1 MNEAAKSLAQLKK
14 ANKLVRLAFHK
25 NGPKSYKRGQ
35 GALLRALLENDGAT
49 QRELVKTLGI
59 NRSNLKDVV
68 KKAQRNEYVTIESVD
83 EPRTY
88 AVKLTDLGRELAEKR
103 VAANDRTA
111 DEILSCLTAEEVKQ
125 LDAITEKLIVAMKE
139 KGISGKKKAT
149 RFAARSIVAK
159 GCGISTIPTSNRYLS
174 QQAALH
180 WMHHRCMRERG
191 FPCSRKKGCTNGRP
205 CC

>member
-49 QRELVKTLGI
+49 QRELVKTLGM
-59 NRSNLKDVV
+59 NRSNLKEIV

-111 DEILSCLTAEEVKQ
+111 DEILSCLTAEDVKQ

-139 KGISGKKKAT
+139 KGISGKKKGYKV
-149 RFAARSIVAK
+149 R
-159 GCGISTIPTSNRYLS
+159 
-174 QQAALH
+174 
-180 WMHHRCMRERG
+180 
-191 FPCSRKKGCTNGRP
+191 RKKHRR
-205 CC
+205 

>member
-125 LDAITEKLIVAMKE
+125 LNAITEKLIVAMKE
-139 KGISGKKKAT
+139 KGISGKKKGYKV
-149 RFAARSIVAK
+149 R
-159 GCGISTIPTSNRYLS
+159 
-174 QQAALH
+174 
-180 WMHHRCMRERG
+180 
-191 FPCSRKKGCTNGRP
+191 RKKHRR
-205 CC
+205 

>member
-35 GALLRALLENDGAT
+35 GALLRALLENDGAP
-49 QRELVKTLGI
+49 QRELVKTLGMS
-59 NRSNLKDVV
+59 RSNLKDVV

-139 KGISGKKKAT
+139 KGISGKKKGYKV
-149 RFAARSIVAK
+149 R
-159 GCGISTIPTSNRYLS
+159 
-174 QQAALH
+174 
-180 WMHHRCMRERG
+180 
-191 FPCSRKKGCTNGRP
+191 RKKHRR
-205 CC
+205 

>member
-68 KKAQRNEYVTIESVD
+68 KKAQRNEYVTIENVD
-83 EPRTY
+83 EPCTY

-139 KGISGKKKAT
+139 KGISGKKKGYKV
-149 RFAARSIVAK
+149 R
-159 GCGISTIPTSNRYLS
+159 
-174 QQAALH
+174 
-180 WMHHRCMRERG
+180 
-191 FPCSRKKGCTNGRP
+191 RKKHRR
-205 CC
+205 

>member
-139 KGISGKKKAT
+139 KGISGKKKGYKV
-149 RFAARSIVAK
+149 R
-159 GCGISTIPTSNRYLS
+159 
-174 QQAALH
+174 
-180 WMHHRCMRERG
+180 
-191 FPCSRKKGCTNGRP
+191 RKKHRH
-205 CC
+205 

>member
-49 QRELVKTLGI
+49 QRELVKTLGM

-88 AVKLTDLGRELAEKR
+88 AVNLTDLGRELAEKR

-139 KGISGKKKAT
+139 KGISGKKKGYKV
-149 RFAARSIVAK
+149 R
-159 GCGISTIPTSNRYLS
+159 
-174 QQAALH
+174 
-180 WMHHRCMRERG
+180 
-191 FPCSRKKGCTNGRP
+191 RKKHRR
-205 CC
+205 

>member
-88 AVKLTDLGRELAEKR
+88 AVKLTDLCRELAEKR

-139 KGISGKKKAT
+139 KGISGKKKGYKV
-149 RFAARSIVAK
+149 R
-159 GCGISTIPTSNRYLS
+159 
-174 QQAALH
+174 
-180 WMHHRCMRERG
+180 
-191 FPCSRKKGCTNGRP
+191 RKKHRR
-205 CC
+205 

>member
-49 QRELVKTLGI
+49 QRELVKTLGM

-68 KKAQRNEYVTIESVD
+68 KKAQRNEYITIEKVD

-103 VAANDRTA
+103 AAANDRTA

-139 KGISGKKKAT
+139 KGISGKKKGYKV
-149 RFAARSIVAK
+149 R
-159 GCGISTIPTSNRYLS
+159 
-174 QQAALH
+174 
-180 WMHHRCMRERG
+180 
-191 FPCSRKKGCTNGRP
+191 RKKHRR
-205 CC
+205 

>member
-25 NGPKSYKRGQ
+25 NGPKSYKCGQ

-68 KKAQRNEYVTIESVD
+68 KKAQRNEYITIESVD

-139 KGISGKKKAT
+139 KGISGKKKGYKV
-149 RFAARSIVAK
+149 R
-159 GCGISTIPTSNRYLS
+159 
-174 QQAALH
+174 
-180 WMHHRCMRERG
+180 
-191 FPCSRKKGCTNGRP
+191 RKKHRR
-205 CC
+205 

>member
-139 KGISGKKKAT
+139 KGISGKKKGYKV
-149 RFAARSIVAK
+149 R
-159 GCGISTIPTSNRYLS
+159 
-174 QQAALH
+174 
-180 WMHHRCMRERG
+180 
-191 FPCSRKKGCTNGRP
+191 RKKHRR
-205 CC
+205 

>member
-1 MNEAAKSLAQLKK
+1 MNEAVKSLAQLKK

-35 GALLRALLENDGAT
+35 GALLRALLENDGVT
-49 QRELVKTLGI
+49 QRELVKTLGM

-68 KKAQRNEYVTIESVD
+68 KKAQRNEYITIESVD
-83 EPRTY
+83 EPRAY

-139 KGISGKKKAT
+139 KGISGKKKGYKV
-149 RFAARSIVAK
+149 R
-159 GCGISTIPTSNRYLS
+159 
-174 QQAALH
+174 
-180 WMHHRCMRERG
+180 
-191 FPCSRKKGCTNGRP
+191 RKKHRR
-205 CC
+205 

>member
-14 ANKLVRLAFHK
+14 ANKLVRQAFHK

-35 GALLRALLENDGAT
+35 GALLRALLENDGAP
-49 QRELVKTLGI
+49 QRELVKTLGM

-139 KGISGKKKAT
+139 KGISGKKKGYKV
-149 RFAARSIVAK
+149 R
-159 GCGISTIPTSNRYLS
+159 
-174 QQAALH
+174 
-180 WMHHRCMRERG
+180 
-191 FPCSRKKGCTNGRP
+191 RKKHRR
-205 CC
+205 

>member
-35 GALLRALLENDGAT
+35 GALLRALLENDGVT
-49 QRELVKTLGI
+49 QRELVKTLGM

-68 KKAQRNEYVTIESVD
+68 KKAQRNEYITIESVD
-83 EPRTY
+83 EPRAY

-139 KGISGKKKAT
+139 KGISGKKKGYKV
-149 RFAARSIVAK
+149 R
-159 GCGISTIPTSNRYLS
+159 
-174 QQAALH
+174 
-180 WMHHRCMRERG
+180 
-191 FPCSRKKGCTNGRP
+191 RKKHRR
-205 CC
+205 

>member
-125 LDAITEKLIVAMKE
+125 LAAITEKLIVAMKE
-139 KGISGKKKAT
+139 KGISGKKKGYKV
-149 RFAARSIVAK
+149 R
-159 GCGISTIPTSNRYLS
+159 
-174 QQAALH
+174 
-180 WMHHRCMRERG
+180 
-191 FPCSRKKGCTNGRP
+191 RKKHRR
-205 CC
+205 

>member
-49 QRELVKTLGI
+49 QRELVKTLGM
-59 NRSNLKDVV
+59 NRSNLKEIV

-103 VAANDRTA
+103 VTANDRTA
-111 DEILSCLTAEEVKQ
+111 DEILSCLTAEEARQ

-139 KGISGKKKAT
+139 KGISGKKKGYKV
-149 RFAARSIVAK
+149 R
-159 GCGISTIPTSNRYLS
+159 
-174 QQAALH
+174 
-180 WMHHRCMRERG
+180 
-191 FPCSRKKGCTNGRP
+191 RKKHRR
-205 CC
+205 

>member
-25 NGPKSYKRGQ
+25 TGPKSYKRGQ

-139 KGISGKKKAT
+139 KGISGKKKGYKV
-149 RFAARSIVAK
+149 R
-159 GCGISTIPTSNRYLS
+159 
-174 QQAALH
+174 
-180 WMHHRCMRERG
+180 
-191 FPCSRKKGCTNGRP
+191 RKKHRR
-205 CC
+205 

>member
-49 QRELVKTLGI
+49 QRELVKTLGM
-59 NRSNLKDVV
+59 NRSNLKEIV

-103 VAANDRTA
+103 VTANDRTA

-139 KGISGKKKAT
+139 KGISGKKKGYKV
-149 RFAARSIVAK
+149 R
-159 GCGISTIPTSNRYLS
+159 
-174 QQAALH
+174 
-180 WMHHRCMRERG
+180 
-191 FPCSRKKGCTNGRP
+191 RKKHRR
-205 CC
+205 

>member
-68 KKAQRNEYVTIESVD
+68 KKAQRNEYITIESVD

-88 AVKLTDLGRELAEKR
+88 AVKLTDLGRELAKKR

-139 KGISGKKKAT
+139 KGISGKKKGYKV
-149 RFAARSIVAK
+149 R
-159 GCGISTIPTSNRYLS
+159 
-174 QQAALH
+174 
-180 WMHHRCMRERG
+180 
-191 FPCSRKKGCTNGRP
+191 RKKHRR
-205 CC
+205 

>member
-68 KKAQRNEYVTIESVD
+68 KKAQRNEYITIESVD

-103 VAANDRTA
+103 VVANDRTA

-139 KGISGKKKAT
+139 KGISGKKKGYKV
-149 RFAARSIVAK
+149 R
-159 GCGISTIPTSNRYLS
+159 
-174 QQAALH
+174 
-180 WMHHRCMRERG
+180 
-191 FPCSRKKGCTNGRP
+191 RKKHRR
-205 CC
+205 

>member
-49 QRELVKTLGI
+49 QRELVKTLGM

-68 KKAQRNEYVTIESVD
+68 KKAQRNEYITIESVD

-88 AVKLTDLGRELAEKR
+88 AVKLTNLGRELAEKR
-103 VAANDRTA
+103 VAANDCTA

-139 KGISGKKKAT
+139 KGISGKKKGYKV
-149 RFAARSIVAK
+149 R
-159 GCGISTIPTSNRYLS
+159 
-174 QQAALH
+174 
-180 WMHHRCMRERG
+180 
-191 FPCSRKKGCTNGRP
+191 RKKHCR
-205 CC
+205 

>member
-49 QRELVKTLGI
+49 QRELVKTLGM

-68 KKAQRNEYVTIESVD
+68 KKAQRNEYITIESVD

-88 AVKLTDLGRELAEKR
+88 AVKLTNLGRELAEKR
-103 VAANDRTA
+103 VAANDCTA

-139 KGISGKKKAT
+139 KGINGKKKGYKV
-149 RFAARSIVAK
+149 R
-159 GCGISTIPTSNRYLS
+159 
-174 QQAALH
+174 
-180 WMHHRCMRERG
+180 
-191 FPCSRKKGCTNGRP
+191 RKKHRR
-205 CC
+205 

>member
-35 GALLRALLENDGAT
+35 GALLRALLENDGAP
-49 QRELVKTLGI
+49 QRELVKMLGM

-111 DEILSCLTAEEVKQ
+111 DEILSCLTAEEVRQ

-139 KGISGKKKAT
+139 KGISGKKKGYKV
-149 RFAARSIVAK
+149 R
-159 GCGISTIPTSNRYLS
+159 
-174 QQAALH
+174 
-180 WMHHRCMRERG
+180 
-191 FPCSRKKGCTNGRP
+191 RKKHRR
-205 CC
+205 